1 MQQQVNRHI
10 FAIKTVKY
18 NSMTGDLYI
27 NGKDAWAEWGVSM
40 GDGFLDALDAP
51 LQMKDYIENESR
63 LENGKHIDTANAKVA
78 SREIT
83 LQFTIT
89 GNSEADYREK
99 KKSFQTE
106 LQSGKF
112 TVNVP
117 ALGNE
122 VFKFVYTGKSISY
135 GLSLSRQFGRFS
147 TKVTEPDP
155 TDRT

>member
-1 MQQQVNRHI
+1 MI
-10 FAIKTVKY
+10 
-18 NSMTGDLYI
+18 GELYI
-27 NGKDAWAEWGVSM
+27 NGKDAWTTWGVSM

-51 LQMKDYIENESR
+51 LSMKDYIENESR
-63 LENGKHIDTANAKVA
+63 LENGKHVDTTNAKIS

-89 GNSEADYREK
+89 GNDENDYRTK

-112 TVNVP
+112 TVKVP
-117 ALGNE
+117 ILGNE

-135 GLSLSRQFGRFS
+135 GLSLSRRFGRFS
-147 TKVTEPDP
+147 TKVSEPDP